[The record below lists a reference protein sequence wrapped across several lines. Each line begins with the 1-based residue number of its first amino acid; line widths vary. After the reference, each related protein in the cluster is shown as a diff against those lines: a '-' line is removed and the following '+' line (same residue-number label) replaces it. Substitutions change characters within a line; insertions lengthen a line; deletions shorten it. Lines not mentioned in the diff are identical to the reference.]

1 MIRKHKI
8 SVFLLGLCSVL
19 MSQASDTT
27 YYSLQACRDLALTK
41 GASAQSHE
49 ETRLAAEYNR
59 KAALAAMFPRVSAN
73 GGYMWNSRN
82 AHLLANQTQ
91 FSFGTASVAPDGT
104 ASFTWSGESKIGKL
118 AAEFEGTRLEQPI
131 LDIETDAGQKMTNL
145 GVDYQNALAS
155 ARADAE
161 NKKAAALIA
170 DQNNQNNWYDN
181 QAKLMAGYGDFSAYE
196 RLYGKDAAQQMRD
209 VWIVQNPEAA
219 LGAGLIDQ
227 ARYKQ
232 ITGK

>member
-1 MIRKHKI
+1 MATIQDTMTRRQNESAGKI
-8 SVFLLGLCSVL
+8 NELYNKQYDANAANLRATYDRNVSDAAAAQQKIAPQYQTQANQMAAQYERNRRNMNLQNMNNGMGTGTAVQQQEALNNAYQKNYAGLRG
-19 MSQASDTT
+19 QE
-27 YYSLQACRDLALTK
+27 LQA
-41 GASAQSHE
+41 Q
-49 ETRLAAEYNR
+49 
-59 KAALAAMFPRVSAN
+59 
-73 GGYMWNSRN
+73 
-82 AHLLANQTQ
+82 
-91 FSFGTASVAPDGT
+91 
-104 ASFTWSGESKIGKL
+104 
-118 AAEFEGTRLEQPI
+118 
-131 LDIETDAGQKMTNL
+131 TDAGQKMTNL
-145 GVDYQNALAS
+145 GADYQNALAS

-161 NKKAAALIA
+161 NKKAAALIS

-232 ITGK
+232 ITGR

>member
-1 MIRKHKI
+1 MATIQDTMTRRQNESAGKI
-8 SVFLLGLCSVL
+8 NDLYNKQYDANAANLRATYDRNVSDAAAAQQKIAPQYQTQANQMAAQYERNRRNMNLQNMNNGMGTGTAVQQQEALNSAYQKNYSGLRG
-19 MSQASDTT
+19 QE
-27 YYSLQACRDLALTK
+27 LQA
-41 GASAQSHE
+41 Q
-49 ETRLAAEYNR
+49 
-59 KAALAAMFPRVSAN
+59 
-73 GGYMWNSRN
+73 
-82 AHLLANQTQ
+82 
-91 FSFGTASVAPDGT
+91 
-104 ASFTWSGESKIGKL
+104 
-118 AAEFEGTRLEQPI
+118 
-131 LDIETDAGQKMTNL
+131 TDAGQKMTNL

-170 DQNNQNNWYDN
+170 DQNTQNNWYDN

>member
-1 MIRKHKI
+1 MATIQDTMTRRQNESAGKI
-8 SVFLLGLCSVL
+8 NDLYNKQYDANAANLRATYGKNVSDAAAAQQKIAPQYQTQANQMAAQYERNRRNMNLQNMNNGMGTGTAVQQQEALNNAYQKNYAGLRGNE
-19 MSQASDTT
+19 
-27 YYSLQACRDLALTK
+27 LQA
-41 GASAQSHE
+41 Q
-49 ETRLAAEYNR
+49 
-59 KAALAAMFPRVSAN
+59 
-73 GGYMWNSRN
+73 
-82 AHLLANQTQ
+82 
-91 FSFGTASVAPDGT
+91 
-104 ASFTWSGESKIGKL
+104 
-118 AAEFEGTRLEQPI
+118 
-131 LDIETDAGQKMTNL
+131 TDAGQKMTNL

-161 NKKAAALIA
+161 NKKATALIS

-196 RLYGKDAAQQMRD
+196 KLYGKDAAQQMRD

-232 ITGK
+232 ITGR

>member
-1 MIRKHKI
+1 MATIQDTMTRRQNESAGKI
-8 SVFLLGLCSVL
+8 NDLYNKQYDANAANLRATYDRNVSDAAAAQQKIAPQYQTQANQMAAQYERNRRNMNLQNMNNGMGTGTAVQQQEALNSAYQKNYSGLRG
-19 MSQASDTT
+19 QE
-27 YYSLQACRDLALTK
+27 LQA
-41 GASAQSHE
+41 Q
-49 ETRLAAEYNR
+49 
-59 KAALAAMFPRVSAN
+59 
-73 GGYMWNSRN
+73 
-82 AHLLANQTQ
+82 
-91 FSFGTASVAPDGT
+91 
-104 ASFTWSGESKIGKL
+104 
-118 AAEFEGTRLEQPI
+118 
-131 LDIETDAGQKMTNL
+131 TDAGQKMTNL
-145 GVDYQNALAS
+145 GTDYQNALAS

>member
-1 MIRKHKI
+1 MATIQDTMTRRQNESAGKI
-8 SVFLLGLCSVL
+8 NDLYNKQYDANAANLRATYDRNVSDAAAAQQKIAPQYQTQANQMAAQYERNRRNMNLQNMSNGMGTGPAVQQQEALNTAYQKNYAGLRG
-19 MSQASDTT
+19 QE
-27 YYSLQACRDLALTK
+27 LQA
-41 GASAQSHE
+41 Q
-49 ETRLAAEYNR
+49 
-59 KAALAAMFPRVSAN
+59 
-73 GGYMWNSRN
+73 
-82 AHLLANQTQ
+82 
-91 FSFGTASVAPDGT
+91 
-104 ASFTWSGESKIGKL
+104 
-118 AAEFEGTRLEQPI
+118 
-131 LDIETDAGQKMTNL
+131 TDAGQKMTNL

-161 NKKAAALIA
+161 NKKAAALIS

>member
-1 MIRKHKI
+1 MATIQDTMTRRQNESAGKI
-8 SVFLLGLCSVL
+8 NDLYNKQYDANAANLRATYDRNVSDAAAAQQKIAPQYQTQANQMAAQYERNRRNMNLQNMNNGMGTGTAVQQQEALNTAYQKNYSGLRG
-19 MSQASDTT
+19 QE
-27 YYSLQACRDLALTK
+27 LQA
-41 GASAQSHE
+41 Q
-49 ETRLAAEYNR
+49 
-59 KAALAAMFPRVSAN
+59 
-73 GGYMWNSRN
+73 
-82 AHLLANQTQ
+82 
-91 FSFGTASVAPDGT
+91 
-104 ASFTWSGESKIGKL
+104 
-118 AAEFEGTRLEQPI
+118 
-131 LDIETDAGQKMTNL
+131 TDAGQKMTNL

-170 DQNNQNNWYDN
+170 DQNTQNNWYDN

>member
-1 MIRKHKI
+1 MATIQDTLTRRQNESAGKI
-8 SVFLLGLCSVL
+8 NDLYNKQYDANAANLRATYDRNVSDAAAAQQKIAPQYQTQANQMAAQYERNRRNMNLQNMNSGMGTGTAVQQQEALNTAYQKNYAGLRGNE
-19 MSQASDTT
+19 
-27 YYSLQACRDLALTK
+27 LQA
-41 GASAQSHE
+41 Q
-49 ETRLAAEYNR
+49 
-59 KAALAAMFPRVSAN
+59 
-73 GGYMWNSRN
+73 
-82 AHLLANQTQ
+82 
-91 FSFGTASVAPDGT
+91 
-104 ASFTWSGESKIGKL
+104 
-118 AAEFEGTRLEQPI
+118 
-131 LDIETDAGQKMTNL
+131 TDAGQKMTNL

-161 NKKAAALIA
+161 NKKAAALIS

>member
-1 MIRKHKI
+1 MATVQNNLQNTMNTRQTEAGQKI
-8 SVFLLGLCSVL
+8 GDLYNKQYD
-19 MSQASDTT
+19 SQAAQLKATYDRNVSDAQAAQRKIAPQYQQQANAMAAQYERNRRNLNLQNMNSGMGTGT
-27 YYSLQACRDLALTK
+27 AVQQQEALNNAYQRNYAGLRGQELQA
-41 GASAQSHE
+41 Q
-49 ETRLAAEYNR
+49 
-59 KAALAAMFPRVSAN
+59 
-73 GGYMWNSRN
+73 
-82 AHLLANQTQ
+82 
-91 FSFGTASVAPDGT
+91 
-104 ASFTWSGESKIGKL
+104 
-118 AAEFEGTRLEQPI
+118 
-131 LDIETDAGQKMTNL
+131 TDAGQKMTNL

-161 NKKAAALIA
+161 NKKAAALIS

-209 VWIVQNPEAA
+209 VWIAQNPEAA

-232 ITGK
+232 ITGR